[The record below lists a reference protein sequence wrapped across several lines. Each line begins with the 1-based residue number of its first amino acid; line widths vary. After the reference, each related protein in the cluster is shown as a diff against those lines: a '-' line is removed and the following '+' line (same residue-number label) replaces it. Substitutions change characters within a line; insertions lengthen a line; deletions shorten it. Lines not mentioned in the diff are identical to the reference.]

1 MYITNTYS
9 VIYRYLKQ
17 VHSLKYTNHRN
28 VQKVKMYKNIHF
40 FTLKKTYTKRNS
52 CKKYRVETS

>member
-1 MYITNTYS
+1 MYINIYS

-17 VHSLKYTNHRN
+17 AHWLKCMYHRN

-40 FTLKKTYTKRNS
+40 LHLGT
-52 CKKYRVETS
+52 